1 MSPNPG
7 TPQCAERCAEGVHV
21 TAKTRSTCGFGTTG
35 YLPTIEIETKAISY
49 LQGKAKVF
57 PGELAKQIGIH
68 RNTSAKLCIYLWSL
82 GKLLRDGRT
91 YTWNPMDAAAADR
104 IYQER
109 VNDLLGF
116 LDLEIYRRGQHNR
129 LLANAYAAGEID
141 SCINKRQWTDTL
153 IKARTRLRNCLKAQ
167 NPILLLD
174 IEREIALDIPTWAG
188 GLYKRTPYE
197 QQDLTI
203 DRRIAY
209 AARKPRTGKDDAFH
223 AARQARVLA
232 KQRAAWEASREADR
246 LVQAKAE
253 FPLSQMGADPS
264 KLGLAMQLIELIG
277 PETSNRF
284 LPSHQED
291 VWPA

>member
-1 MSPNPG
+1 
-7 TPQCAERCAEGVHV
+7 
-21 TAKTRSTCGFGTTG
+21 
-35 YLPTIEIETKAISY
+35 
-49 LQGKAKVF
+49 
-57 PGELAKQIGIH
+57 
-68 RNTSAKLCIYLWSL
+68 
-82 GKLLRDGRT
+82 
-91 YTWNPMDAAAADR
+91 MDAAAADR

-188 GLYKRTPYE
+188 DLYKRTPYE

-253 FPLSQMGADPS
+253 FPLSQMGADQS